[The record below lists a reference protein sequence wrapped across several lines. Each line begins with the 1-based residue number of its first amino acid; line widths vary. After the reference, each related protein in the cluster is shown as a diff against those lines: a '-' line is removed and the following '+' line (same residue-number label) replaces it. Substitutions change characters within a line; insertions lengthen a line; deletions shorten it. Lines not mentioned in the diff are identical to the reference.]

1 VEPDRQG
8 QLNGRYNHLLPP
20 LSRTMY
26 NTAEGIDRNTL
37 IISPDETHVAHHPYL
52 PNELVESE
60 PAGPGSSINEFMS
73 TLPRILEAVN
83 VDGQTIDE
91 CFTL

>member
-1 VEPDRQG
+1 MERDRQG

-20 LSRTMY
+20 LSGTMY
-26 NTAEGIDRNTL
+26 NTAEGIDHNTT
-37 IISPDETHVAHHPYL
+37 IISPDETHVAHHPYP
-52 PNELVESE
+52 PNEFVESDAADPE
-60 PAGPGSSINEFMS
+60 SSIDES
-73 TLPRILEAVN
+73 TPTLPRILEAVN